1 MSRVEAAKL
10 VPHQPFRPEWLSL
23 TREAIIDPERPIIDA
38 HHHLWDKPGARYL
51 RADLLEDVGSG
62 HNVVATIFA
71 EGRANYLSNGA
82 PELRSLGETRLAADA
97 AIGPEKAQLCAGII
111 GFVDLTLGAEAG
123 PVLDRHVAAA
133 NGRFRGVRNTS
144 AWHANPSARG
154 SAVDCP
160 PGLLQQPAFAEGLEQ
175 LARRN
180 LVFDAW
186 MYHTQLLDLVEL
198 ARALPQLRIVI
209 NHQGGPLGIGPYAG
223 RREAVFEDWSHA
235 MARLAQFDN
244 IHVKLGGF
252 GMTMAGFDF
261 HLRERPPTS
270 DELSEAWGPYMR
282 FCIDT
287 FGAERC
293 MFESN
298 FPVDRGTTSYAVLWN
313 AFKKI
318 VSGASEQDKHALFYA
333 TAARVYALALPVEG
347 T

>member
-23 TREAIIDPERPIIDA
+23 TSEAIIDPERPIIDA

-62 HNVVATIFA
+62 HNIIATIFA
-71 EGRANYLSNGA
+71 EGRANYLSDGA

-97 AIGPEKAQLCAGII
+97 ANGPEKVQLCAGII
-111 GFVDLTLGAEAG
+111 GFADLTLGADAG
-123 PVLDRHVAAA
+123 PVLDRHIEAA

-175 LARRN
+175 LAQRN

-186 MYHTQLLDLVEL
+186 MYHTQLLDLVDL

-235 MARLAQFDN
+235 MARLARFDN

-261 HLRERPPTS
+261 HQRERPPTS

-318 VSGASEQDKHALFYA
+318 VSGAPEQDKHALFYA